1 MLLKRLT
8 RKNFILDCS
17 QPHHLRNEI
26 TNQHQVL
33 FYLYNLLEPILSID
47 DFQGPKYTDTRLATR
62 AEYRKLIE
70 RKDNSSGFFLT
81 NL

>member
-1 MLLKRLT
+1 MLLRRLT
-8 RKNFILDCS
+8 RKNFIPDC
-17 QPHHLRNEI
+17 PEAHHLRNEPRD
-26 TNQHQVL
+26 QHRVL

-47 DFQGPKYTDTRLATR
+47 DFQGPKYIDTGLA
-62 AEYRKLIE
+62 ADAGYRKLIE